1 MEELH
6 RIIQVLDKL
15 PNYQARK
22 EYLESICNKSS
33 VEKNDLRKIASKV
46 LLENNF
52 IRSYYKD
59 HLSTSF
65 KIKIEK
71 ILIYFINT
79 LKKVSNIRPLLQFRF
94 MTLKNR
100 KYDKS

>member
-22 EYLESICNKSS
+22 EYLESICNNSS
-33 VEKNDLRKIASKV
+33 VEKNDLRKIASNM

-59 HLSTSF
+59 HLSISF

-71 ILIYFINT
+71 ILTYFINT
-79 LKKVSNIRPLLQFRF
+79 LKKVSNIKSLLHRIF
-94 MTLKNR
+94 KI
-100 KYDKS
+100 